1 MAHQA
6 HGDRGRLAAAV
17 SGGVILKLRAKLGRK
32 ACCDLGGTPFI
43 DGASNTYR
51 GCMPDSG
58 NEALR
63 RAACG

>member
-1 MAHQA
+1 M
-6 HGDRGRLAAAV
+6 